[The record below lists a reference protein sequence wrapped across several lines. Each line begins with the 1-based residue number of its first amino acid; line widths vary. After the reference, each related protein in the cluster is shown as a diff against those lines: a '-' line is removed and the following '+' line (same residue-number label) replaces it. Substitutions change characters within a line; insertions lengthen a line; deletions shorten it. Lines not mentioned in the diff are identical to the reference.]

1 MNKKEVLVI
10 VLAFILALVFANF
23 MMKNNKNIRSTKQNV
38 QIEENIKK
46 DSDFPIEAEIDMPVA
61 NKSSI
66 FVEEAKVNA
75 GQDLQDANNIHEV
88 NIAPKVEK
96 LVVETTDYG
105 IKKSEETGIV
115 EITREFRAES
125 PSKYSFRGYGVLSKN
140 TVK

>member
-1 MNKKEVLVI
+1 MNKKEILVI

-46 DSDFPIEAEIDMPVA
+46 DSDFPIEAEIDMPVTD
-61 NKSSI
+61 KSSI

-75 GQDLQDANNIHEV
+75 GQDLQDANNLREV

-140 TVK
+140 KVK